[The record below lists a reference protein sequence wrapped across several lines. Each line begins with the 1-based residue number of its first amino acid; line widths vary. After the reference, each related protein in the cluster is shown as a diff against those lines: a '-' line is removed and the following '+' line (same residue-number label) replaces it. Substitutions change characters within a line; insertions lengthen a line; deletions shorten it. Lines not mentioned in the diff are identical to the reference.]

1 MFASLPAPD
10 GPDRAPAPGR
20 DYRQVWEAS
29 PLAFVIVDGDG
40 RVTSVSPAGG
50 RLFAATPNRLVG
62 ARFLDLVE
70 PMDRATADDMLRR
83 AAEGQ
88 TPPRQEI
95 RFVRPHGEIV
105 IGGLSVARYAESES
119 GERLAVIRDLSH
131 EQTLRPNL
139 LQTEK
144 LATLGAV
151 AATVAHEVNNPLM
164 GASSSLQELR
174 ETLQTPEQHELLQT
188 ALAEIDRAARIVRDL
203 RQFSHRGE
211 EPRQRI
217 EPAELLAMAAKLH
230 ATTHGSEVPVA
241 IACAPDAPA
250 FDGVRNQFLQALR
263 NLLRNAHQAMAD
275 TPAARRRIVLN
286 ARRKGADALAIDV
299 VDAGHGV
306 PQHLRSRIFE
316 AFFST
321 KNSAD
326 GTGLGLTVV
335 QAVASAH
342 GGRVDLEDT
351 PGGGATFTLVVPAAP
366 AAAAAPAT
374 APAAASRP
382 TLPDGFRLL
391 IVDDEAAIRGAIS
404 RFCRRANAT
413 VQIAEAHDAASA
425 EAALA
430 QQEFDIVLLDRHF
443 PGGGAPAVVAAM
455 ARLRPGLVART
466 VLISGAL
473 EEDAGGEIGAGYG
486 AALQKPFDL
495 KELLRT
501 FTALLGKQG

>member
-1 MFASLPAPD
+1 MFDAATGPTGPRHGQAP
-10 GPDRAPAPGR
+10 PG
-20 DYRQVWEAS
+20 DYSQVWQAS
-29 PLAFVIVDGDG
+29 PLAFVIIAGDG
-40 RVTSVSPAGG
+40 RVTSVSPAGA
-50 RLFAATPNRLVG
+50 RLFATPAERLAG
-62 ARFLDLVE
+62 LRFLDLVE
-70 PMDRATADDMLRR
+70 PMDRASADDMLRR

-88 TPPRQEI
+88 TPPRQEV
-95 RFVRPHGEIV
+95 RFVRPHGEVV
-105 IGGLSVARYAESES
+105 IGGLSIARYAESES

-164 GASSSLQELR
+164 GASGSLQELR

-188 ALAEIDRAARIVRDL
+188 ALGEIERAARIVRDL

-217 EPAELLAMAAKLH
+217 APAELLAMAAKLH

-250 FDGVRNQFLQALR
+250 FDGVRNQILQALR

-275 TPAARRRIVLN
+275 TPPDRRRIVLN

-342 GGRVDLEDT
+342 GGRVDLDDT

-366 AAAAAPAT
+366 TTAPAPAT
-374 APAAASRP
+374 APASAPRP

-391 IVDDEAAIRGAIS
+391 IVDDEATIRQAIGRYV
-404 RFCRRANAT
+404 RRANAT
-413 VQIAEAHDAASA
+413 ALVAEAHDAASA
-425 EAALA
+425 VAELDG
-430 QQEFDIVLLDRHF
+430 QEPDIVLLDRHF
-443 PGGGAPAVVAAM
+443 PGGGAAAVLAAM
-455 ARLRPGLVART
+455 AAKRPTLVPRT
-466 VLISGAL
+466 ILMSGAL
-473 EEDAGGEIGAGYG
+473 DEDAAGEIGFGYG

-501 FTALLGKQG
+501 FGALMPKRG